1 MGGDPVKPG
10 YLIIAGTEK
19 SGTTSVYQYLNAHPQ
34 VAGSARKE
42 TDFFRRPPPHSLA
55 DYEAMFPDAAPGLV
69 RMEASP
75 GYLAES
81 HLAAPAMAALVPEA
95 RALFIL
101 RDPIDR
107 LLSSFEFHKSRFFV
121 PTDMSFDDYVDLC
134 LRFERGEV
142 SADNAG
148 LKKWFLMVPDAGR
161 YARHLRDY
169 EAILPRRQI
178 KVTTLEALQRD
189 PRAFMYGVCDWAGL
203 DGGFYR
209 DFEFVRANVTFS
221 PRRAWLQRLGLW
233 LNEALEPFFNR
244 HPLVKQRLLAW
255 YKQVNG
261 RQVEKSRMSAAT
273 AECLVEYYRDDVRE
287 LVDRFGVDVAD
298 AGGWL
303 TKHSTAGAV
312 RPDRGAGEA
321 VALDRTT

>member
-1 MGGDPVKPG
+1 MS
-10 YLIIAGTEK
+10 YLILAGTEK

-42 TDFFRRPPPHSLA
+42 TDYFRSPPPHSLT
-55 DYEAMFPDAAPGLV
+55 DYEALFPGAAPGRV

-95 RALFIL
+95 SVLFIL

-107 LLSSFEFHKSRFFV
+107 LLSSFEFHKSRFFI
-121 PTDMSFDDYVDLC
+121 PTDMSFDDYVDVC

-142 SADNAG
+142 SADKAG

-169 EAILPRRQI
+169 EAVFPRRQI
-178 KVTTLEALQRD
+178 KVTTLEALQAD
-189 PRAFMYGVCDWAGL
+189 PRGFMVAVCDWAGL

-221 PRRAWLQRLGLW
+221 PRRAWLQRIGLW
-233 LNEALEPFFNR
+233 VNETLEPFFNR

-255 YKQVNG
+255 YKRLNG
-261 RQVEKSRMSAAT
+261 RQAEKPAMSPAT
-273 AECLVEYYRDDVRE
+273 ARRLLEYYRDDVDE
-287 LVDRFGVDVAD
+287 LLDRYGDEVSSA
-298 AGGWL
+298 AGWL
-303 TKHSTAGAV
+303 AKHADPGGG
-312 RPDRGAGEA
+312 RPPGWPGKIGVMDT
-321 VALDRTT
+321 VA